1 MSDDEIH
8 QIFEPLW
15 EDVNLE
21 DNFPTKRPLLA
32 HYTSIGTLES
42 ILRTDE
48 VWFSNP
54 LYMNDLDEV
63 KFGVIE
69 GVNAFRKSIEIK
81 QACPSAAHYE
91 ALAGSFEAC
100 FSLFDQEHVFDTY
113 VFCLAE
119 HRPERRDGLLS
130 MWRGYGGN
138 GQGAALVVDSSKFEY
153 LQGVVPLVISKVTY
167 ASTNDRLKWIDD
179 KMKHLAQLIQKNNL
193 PPEKLGIP
201 AYQLFERIKL
211 FALFTK
217 HDGFSD
223 EQEWRIAFLKERDI
237 NKKFDGMFHYAVGKN
252 GIEPKLKFKVAPV
265 EGYTSN
271 DLSLEKIVDSI
282 ILGPML
288 SSPMAINSVKRMLE
302 TIGKKSLAD
311 RVIASSTPFR
321 P

>member
-8 QIFEPLW
+8 QAFEPLW
-15 EDVNLE
+15 GDVNLE

-63 KFGVIE
+63 KFGVVE
-69 GVNAFRKSIEIK
+69 GVNAFRKSVEIK
-81 QACPSAAHYE
+81 SACPSAAHYA
-91 ALAGSFEAC
+91 ALTGSFEEF
-100 FSLFDQEHVFDTY
+100 FSLFQEHVFDTY

-119 HRPERRDGLLS
+119 HKPERKDGLLS

-138 GQGAALVVDSSKFEY
+138 GQGAALVVDSAKFEY

-167 ASTNDRLKWIDD
+167 ASTNDRLKWIND

-193 PPEKLGIP
+193 PPEKLRIP

-217 HDGFSD
+217 HDGFSE